1 MATGKK
7 EFLNTVDNVATS
19 ARDNGKGAPITDT
32 FNAGSAANTVDMLAT
47 DRTTTGVGSPQNVA
61 NYKTL
66 RVEVWG
72 SGTFSV
78 KIEAIGKSNVARTL
92 PVWDIAGNKFV
103 DANTITAAGFYD
115 IDVQGFTKVQAN
127 VTALEAG
134 KNVNASGSVLA

>member
-32 FNAGSAANTVDMLAT
+32 FNAGSAANAVTLLNAVTAT
-47 DRTTTGVGSPQNVA
+47 GAGSPQNVA

-66 RVEVWG
+66 RIEVWG
-72 SGTFSV
+72 TGTFSV
-78 KIEAIGKSNVARTL
+78 KIEAIGGSNVARAL
-92 PVWDIAGNKFV
+92 PIWDIANNKFV
-103 DANTITAAGFYD
+103 DANTITAAGWYD

-127 VTALEAG
+127 ATAIETG
-134 KNVNASGSVLA
+134 KNVNAVGSVLA

>member
-32 FNAGSAANTVDMLAT
+32 FNAGSAANAVTLLNAAT
-47 DRTTTGVGSPQNVA
+47 ATGAGSPQNVA

-66 RVEVWG
+66 RIEVWG

-78 KIEAIGKSNVARTL
+78 KFEAVGGSNVARAL
-92 PVWDIAGNKFV
+92 PIWDIANNKFV
-103 DANTITAAGFYD
+103 DANTITAAGWYD

-127 VTALEAG
+127 ATAIETG
-134 KNVNASGSVLA
+134 KNVNAAGSALA

>member
-32 FNAGSAANTVDMLAT
+32 FNAGSAANAVTLLNAVTAT
-47 DRTTTGVGSPQNVA
+47 GAGSPQNVA

-66 RVEVWG
+66 RIEVWG
-72 SGTFSV
+72 TGTFSV
-78 KIEAIGKSNVARTL
+78 KIEAIGGSNVARAL
-92 PVWDIAGNKFV
+92 PIWDIANNKFV
-103 DANTITAAGFYD
+103 DANTITAAGWYD

-127 VTALEAG
+127 ATAIETG
-134 KNVNASGSVLA
+134 KNVNAVGSALA

>member
-32 FNAGSAANTVDMLAT
+32 FNAGSAANAVTLLNAVTAT
-47 DRTTTGVGSPQNVA
+47 GAGLPQNVA

-66 RVEVWG
+66 RIEVWG
-72 SGTFSV
+72 TGTFSV
-78 KIEAIGKSNVARTL
+78 KIEAIGGSNVARAL
-92 PVWDIAGNKFV
+92 PIWDIANNKFV
-103 DANTITAAGFYD
+103 DANTITAAGWYD

-127 VTALEAG
+127 ATAIETG
-134 KNVNASGSVLA
+134 KNVNAVGSVLA